1 MANDSVYV
9 DANMELSFDFN
20 EDISTSLQVNYDVD
34 EIISEIKDQIQY
46 NLDAQTIAAYILE
59 DKNLRSKVLGVVANK
74 LMQSL
79 TKEEND
85 PVEIL
90 QDPK

>member
-20 EDISTSLQVNYDVD
+20 EEIRPSIQVNYDVD
-34 EIISEIKDQIQY
+34 EIISEIKDQVQY
-46 NLDAQTIAAYILE
+46 NLDAQTIAAHILE
-59 DKNLRSKVLGVVANK
+59 DKELRSKVLGVVANK

-79 TKEEND
+79 TKEQND
-85 PVEIL
+85 SVEVL
-90 QDPK
+90 YVSK